1 MKRVVFVL
9 LLAVAVSAFGQDKQ
23 VNLGLIPTPQY
34 VETGLWKK
42 DSVDTRR
49 LKVKENQVDGVE
61 IDLKK
66 TSQLRL
72 VQNNVE
78 QAYILTIEPKGITIE
93 YYAEEGLAN
102 GYLTLAQL
110 HRLYGDVLPCC
121 RITDWPAYTY
131 RGWMDDISRGPVPHE
146 AYRKKQYEVLNAL
159 KYNFSNYYTEH
170 TLYQP
175 EFPDLAPAYAAD
187 CKPHPDEVI
196 NLQLFAHAEK
206 TLRVPFYQHLM
217 DSKANFN
224 PSVEGTYSFLR
235 KRIAGAFERIPNSPF
250 FIINCDETEQLG
262 TGRAKKLV
270 DSLGGDQVYVN
281 HINRCYDIINEELR
295 MKNEEYASA
304 SNLRQPNSSL
314 FTLHSSLRVVMWGD
328 IVAKNPEMMRQLPK
342 DMTYIMWAYEPL
354 DSYDHLIRPFKENGT
369 PFWVAP
375 SLSHSSNMIPNPYRY
390 MKNIA
395 NLARDGYRNGAEGLM
410 NTCWDDNGEA
420 LFDNCWHGL
429 FWSAEMAWNPIK
441 TDDPEEFARRER
453 QFNENFE
460 RLFYG
465 HDTPLSQP
473 QAAASSPNLG
483 EQPDRAINLGEQS
496 DAAAYSSPKIGEG
509 DRREAVVEGYEN
521 QQYGYV
527 NQLYAL
533 GILEYDPD
541 IADWYTSAA
550 LLEPLLNFN
559 PDNISDA
566 MSDRCDR
573 VIKKVVKL
581 DKEIDSADN
590 PHAHYALM
598 RIRQTVFKSI
608 LRKMIYHQ
616 LEGKDETMKE
626 RLKAM
631 KGQYWLFLTDLKRE
645 YLRLWDQENGE
656 YERYI
661 VCNRYDELAREVLEL
676 DRHVFMSVGCDA
688 VLQYPTVT
696 LRTLYNDRPIY
707 YTLDGS
713 EPTASSTKYEGP
725 FPLERSATIK
735 AICYNKYGEG
745 VISEQYL
752 LSHLGMGAKITLNT
766 QYSTYKAIYSG
777 GGDDALIDGQL
788 GSNTT
793 YADGHWQGYWGDSID
808 VVIDLGQYKFL
819 HEISMRFMQNTFDW
833 ILAPTNIKVYASLDG
848 EQWTLYRSQ
857 DFQMDPRE
865 TGMRLKQYSVSLE
878 DLDLKEKQKNSAIQ
892 TWALGTRYL
901 RVVVP
906 NPGPL
911 PSWHPA
917 PGQPSYLFTDE
928 IIVR

>member
-1 MKRVVFVL
+1 MKRLVIAVL
-9 LLAVAVSAFGQDKQ
+9 LAISLTTAAQEQ
-23 VNLGLIPTPQY
+23 INLGLIPTPQK
-34 VETGLWKK
+34 V
-42 DSVDTRR
+42 SVSQGGKVCV
-49 LKVKENQVDGVE
+49 LSKAKVKELRVKWGRGEDSPQFDGNWSQAYSIVIE
-61 IDLKK
+61 PRKITIKYEGEKGLQYAHM
-66 TSQLRL
+66 TLSQLRL
-72 VQNNVE
+72 L
-78 QAYILTIEPKGITIE
+78 YDTI
-93 YYAEEGLAN
+93 
-102 GYLTLAQL
+102 
-110 HRLYGDVLPCC
+110 PCMT
-121 RITDWPAYTY
+121 ITDWPVYRY

-146 AYRKKQYEVLNAL
+146 AYRKKQYEVLHAL

-206 TLRVPFYQHLM
+206 TLRVPFYQYMM
-217 DSKANFN
+217 DSKNNFN
-224 PSVEGTYSFLR
+224 PDNEATYDFLR

-262 TGRAKKLV
+262 TGRAKRLV
-270 DSLGGDQVYVN
+270 DLLGADQVYVN

-295 MKNEEYASA
+295 IKNEEYASA
-304 SNLRQPNSSL
+304 NNLRQPNSSL

-328 IVAKNPEMMRQLPK
+328 IVAKNPAMMKQLPE

-395 NLARDGYRNGAEGLM
+395 NLARDGWRNGAEGLM

-465 HDTPLSQP
+465 VSNNPSLPISPIQPTTPTKTS
-473 QAAASSPNLG
+473 
-483 EQPDRAINLGEQS
+483 
-496 DAAAYSSPKIGEG
+496 
-509 DRREAVVEGYEN
+509 
-521 QQYGYV
+521 
-527 NQLYAL
+527 QLYAL
-533 GILEYDPD
+533 GALESDPD

-550 LLEPLLNFN
+550 LMEPLLNFN

-566 MSDRCDR
+566 MSDRCDK
-573 VIKKVVKL
+573 VIKKVMEL
-581 DKEIDSADN
+581 DKEIDSVAN

-616 LEGKDETMKE
+616 MEGKDVIMKE
-626 RLKAM
+626 RMKMM
-631 KGQYWLFLTDLKRE
+631 KGQYWMFLTDLKRE
-645 YLRLWDQENGE
+645 YLRLWDQENGD

-661 VCNRYDELAREVLEL
+661 VLNRYDDLAREVLEF

-688 VLQYPTVT
+688 VSQHPTVT
-696 LRTLYNDRPIY
+696 LRTLYDDRPIY
-707 YTLDGS
+707 YTLDGY
-713 EPTASSTKYEGP
+713 EPTASSTLYEGP
-725 FPLERSATIK
+725 FPLDRSATIR
-735 AICYNKYGEG
+735 AISYNKYGEG

-766 QYSTYKAIYSG
+766 PYSTYKAIYSG
-777 GGDDALIDGQL
+777 GGADALIDGQL

-808 VVIDLGQYKFL
+808 AIIELSPFTS
-819 HEISMRFMQNTFDW
+819 HFSPCEISMRFMQNTFDW
-833 ILAPTNIKVYASLDG
+833 ILAPTQIKVYASNDG
-848 EQWTLYRSQ
+848 KDWTLVADKYF
-857 DFQMDPRE
+857 DMDPRE
-865 TGMRLKQYSVSLE
+865 TGMRLKKYVVGINPTTQC
-878 DLDLKEKQKNSAIQ
+878 
-892 TWALGTRYL
+892 RYL

-911 PSWHPA
+911 PKWHPA

-928 IIVR
+928 IIVK